1 PPDGRNRSS
10 GRRSGAR
17 RCQDRGR
24 RLEGR
29 DQLQGAGAGQ
39 SEEPVHR
46 GANGRGLGRLEV
58 AGLEEPGGVAL
69 DGGEGE
75 ERAERR
81 QAGRIAAPG
90 SSGELLEEDAL
101 DVSAGQVQC
110 VILTLVECEKR
121 VHPVVDAGFQ
131 ATRERGQESLL
142 AVLEGG
148 ELDVGVAQVVLVG
161 APCRDRVALGHGC
174 RRATGEVAH
183 DAEWTQLAELCAVAA
198 EQRARNE
205 LVQHGIGALEGGEY
219 VCIGAE
225 GGQPVLC
232 HVALA
237 AAYLPCVLNRG
248 YGVVGC
254 VCLEAC
260 GERLDLARRV
270 FVLDREATRQLL
282 ERELDRVCRCKRR
295 EEAPLHG
302 EVVQDRHLGLTLR
315 PELTPLRGVA
325 NADGERRL

>member
-1 PPDGRNRSS
+1 
-10 GRRSGAR
+10 
-17 RCQDRGR
+17 
-24 RLEGR
+24 
-29 DQLQGAGAGQ
+29 
-39 SEEPVHR
+39 
-46 GANGRGLGRLEV
+46 
-58 AGLEEPGGVAL
+58 
-69 DGGEGE
+69 
-75 ERAERR
+75 
-81 QAGRIAAPG
+81 
-90 SSGELLEEDAL
+90 
-101 DVSAGQVQC
+101 
-110 VILTLVECEKR
+110 
-121 VHPVVDAGFQ
+121 
-131 ATRERGQESLL
+131 
-142 AVLEGG
+142 
-148 ELDVGVAQVVLVG
+148 
-161 APCRDRVALGHGC
+161 
-174 RRATGEVAH
+174 
-183 DAEWTQLAELCAVAA
+183 
-198 EQRARNE
+198 RNE

-325 NADGERRL
+325 NADGERRLCGTGGGACGGDAAGDECTEHREEAAARTRDRARVGAGCIDAAEAVEQILARYPHVVEVEAPVVDAVQPLLLAAVLDAHACAGSSVRVTDRHEQRVHAVSPARRLELGE